1 MKIEDIMPQSFR
13 IMHRWVY
20 DMDVTLSW
28 DTIFGVLDAARKYMV
43 EAESFLK
50 RQKEGM
56 KGQRGRISEQDNLRV
71 YFV

>member
-43 EAESFLK
+43 EAFEK
-50 RQKEGM
+50 RNIKRREEEMQEKLI
-56 KGQRGRISEQDNLRV
+56 KAV
-71 YFV
+71 K